1 MQKMKFLTI
10 FLYIFA
16 CLFFHSF
23 LVAQTN
29 CNTPDYIACT
39 QPITPTLICPD
50 FCGDGDFEI
59 ISAHPLFDCSVVL
72 MGNCFQYTALPAFIA
87 LDEID
92 IVACN
97 EAGICDS
104 SKAYINVT
112 ESQADCAEPLP
123 CSIDAPVVCTTGETL
138 TICPDFCFADDN
150 YSLFVFDENN
160 TMSGNVSIENLCVRY
175 EVANG
180 FEGVETIAIAACHN
194 LGMCDTTYAN
204 ITVGDCSPQPSEPEM
219 CTPIF
224 MPINICAN
232 LATGEY
238 LDLEQSESIFH
249 CNITPSVEDCL
260 VYQPFPGFEGT
271 DFVTL
276 TICEVENPTQC
287 REEEYTVY
295 VGCVWPS
302 ANDDV
307 LTLTPNVV
315 SFNGENSANTTAF
328 DDIILDLTLNDDM
341 MCSTDMNI
349 NILSLPSNG
358 FCQIVNDTEVRYR
371 PFPNF
376 NGLDEIVYQI
386 CNNCNLCSSA
396 SMSIEVSGNTISAI
410 SPISTTKN
418 TLHFESI
425 QQDGNALN
433 IVFQSPSNNVILS
446 FYAQN
451 GQLLHQKTFENITN
465 QTQHYRLPLDEK
477 AASFY
482 LLNLKTGEEAVSEK
496 VVVLR

>member
-1 MQKMKFLTI
+1 M
-10 FLYIFA
+10 
-16 CLFFHSF
+16 
-23 LVAQTN
+23 
-29 CNTPDYIACT
+29 
-39 QPITPTLICPD
+39 
-50 FCGDGDFEI
+50 
-59 ISAHPLFDCSVVL
+59 SA
-72 MGNCFQYTALPAFIA
+72 
-87 LDEID
+87 
-92 IVACN
+92 
-97 EAGICDS
+97 
-104 SKAYINVT
+104 
-112 ESQADCAEPLP
+112 
-123 CSIDAPVVCTTGETL
+123 
-138 TICPDFCFADDN
+138 
-150 YSLFVFDENN
+150 
-160 TMSGNVSIENLCVRY
+160 
-175 EVANG
+175 
-180 FEGVETIAIAACHN
+180 
-194 LGMCDTTYAN
+194 
-204 ITVGDCSPQPSEPEM
+204 
-219 CTPIF
+219 
-224 MPINICAN
+224 
-232 LATGEY
+232 GEY
-238 LDLEQSESIFH
+238 LDLEQSESVFH

-376 NGLDEIVYQI
+376 NGSDEIAYQI

-396 SMSIEVSGNTISAI
+396 SMSIEVSGNTISAV

-433 IVFQSPSNNVILS
+433 IVFQSPSNNAILS